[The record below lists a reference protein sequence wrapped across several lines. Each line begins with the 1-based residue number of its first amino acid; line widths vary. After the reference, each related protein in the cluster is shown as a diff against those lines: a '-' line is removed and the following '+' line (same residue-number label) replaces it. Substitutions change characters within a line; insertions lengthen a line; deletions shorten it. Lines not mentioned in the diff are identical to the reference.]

1 MTEKSK
7 HNSDLVVPVHMLMS
21 FLTSTTKIQASHFFL
36 LELSITYI
44 KGTRRKQKNNCSH
57 KRQKESSAYF
67 HSEQGFCLFLFISM
81 NDILLK
87 KKYELSFCFQT
98 FWTDLSSKGRGGKDR
113 QTNKQ
118 IYVHNWESTN
128 HFKLEYNATL
138 IFFFKWCKK

>member
-87 KKYELSFCFQT
+87 KKIWIVILLSNFLNRFK
-98 FWTDLSSKGRGGKDR
+98 FKGERGKG

-118 IYVHNWESTN
+118 TN
-128 HFKLEYNATL
+128 ICSQLRINQPFQDWIQCNTD
-138 IFFFKWCKK
+138 FFF